1 MTVTIR
7 PMTLAD
13 YGVVMA
19 LIQGVPGV
27 VVRSAD
33 TIDAVERYLARNP
46 ELSMVAV
53 DRGRLIGCVFCGHD
67 GRRGYLNHVVVNTD
81 YRRQGIGSALV
92 EAALDALASIGIFK
106 SHLEVLTDNKEAI
119 AFWNHTGWQKRD
131 DIFRF
136 SYNRSPDPN
145 A

>member
-19 LIQGVPGV
+19 LIQGVPGM

-46 ELSMVAV
+46 GLSMVAV
-53 DRGRLIGCVFCGHD
+53 DRGHLIGCVFCGHD